1 MFTTDIARPYPKTK
15 SSSAPMEKKT
25 IEGRRSLHISLAS
38 KDIHMSFK
46 QQQKNIFYLY
56 FTPFYEIVGTQNN
69 NNVTCNIICLGI
81 TEKQPETFVNT
92 ETKFHKEFTFG
103 TQSDSQRGQHPIKGN
118 H

>member
-1 MFTTDIARPYPKTK
+1 
-15 SSSAPMEKKT
+15 MEKKT

-46 QQQKNIFYLY
+46 QQQKNISYLY
-56 FTPFYEIVGTQNN
+56 FTPLYEIVGTC
-69 NNVTCNIICLGI
+69 NVICLGI

-103 TQSDSQRGQHPIKGN
+103 TQSDSQRGQHPINGN